1 MSASFSTY
9 AQDFTNT
16 DFVDGY
22 TIADLGVRYQTKIA
36 GKHVVWR
43 LAVDNITDKRY
54 WANITPSGQ
63 NGFNSTDNGT
73 GTIGAPRTIRASL
86 QINL

>member
-1 MSASFSTY
+1 M
-9 AQDFTNT
+9 
-16 DFVDGY
+16 
-22 TIADLGVRYQTKIA
+22 
-36 GKHVVWR
+36 VWR
-43 LAVDNITDKRY
+43 LAVDNLTDKRY